1 MSVNNPII
9 PVINDPHEL
18 EKLFRKDPEVF
29 KRLFNEAWEQN
40 PDSQVLAAWNERL
53 HYEEGEY
60 SQEGVTAYT
69 ANPTNSAHSTA
80 PSTPHPAA
88 RPARPVRKDII
99 VMIILATLAAITS
112 RILLHFVEQQAIARV
127 NLVFGVVPFMIAYFI
142 YDNTPRKQIIY
153 ALASLL
159 VISAVYLNILP
170 PVANDSVTLAYLHFP
185 IFLWALLGIAFTGNE
200 YRIGSRRLIYLDFIG
215 AFCIFY
221 ACLAISGLLLTGLTL
236 QLFRFVGM
244 DITLF
249 YFNNVVIFGVA
260 ALAVA
265 ATYLVSRNLSRI
277 SSLAMYIAR
286 IFSPLVLATLLAYLA
301 VIVWVGKNPFL
312 DRGFLLSFNEV
323 LLSVLAITV
332 FSVTRKGTDAK
343 KDISDYI
350 NFALIV
356 LALIIDSVALSAIV
370 FRLTSYGITPNRLAV
385 LGINIL
391 VWANL
396 IWIMYSYIKFLRNK
410 TGPAVVQNA
419 VTKYLP
425 VYGLWAAFV
434 TFAFPLIFAW
444 QG

>member
-29 KRLFNEAWEQN
+29 KRLFDEAWEQN

-53 HYEEGEY
+53 HYVEGEY
-60 SQEGVTAYT
+60 NQEEVTAYT

-249 YFNNVVIFGVA
+249 YFNNV
-260 ALAVA
+260 
-265 ATYLVSRNLSRI
+265 
-277 SSLAMYIAR
+277 
-286 IFSPLVLATLLAYLA
+286 
-301 VIVWVGKNPFL
+301 
-312 DRGFLLSFNEV
+312 EV